1 MPESKTSKKRILVVD
16 DSPSITEFL
25 KVKLEATGAYEVR
38 TEQRGDAA
46 LQAAR
51 LFAPHLILLD
61 IMMPGTDMDGGDV
74 LAALREDPRLASIPI
89 VFLTATVKK
98 EETQGD
104 SGMTISGWPVL
115 AKPVNM
121 QEVLAHI
128 EKFLG
133 KPG

>member
-1 MPESKTSKKRILVVD
+1 
-16 DSPSITEFL
+16 
-25 KVKLEATGAYEVR
+25 
-38 TEQRGDAA
+38 
-46 LQAAR
+46 
-51 LFAPHLILLD
+51 
-61 IMMPGTDMDGGDV
+61 MPGTDMDGGDV
-74 LAALREDPRLASIPI
+74 LAALREDPLLASIPI

-98 EETQGD
+98 EETQSD

-133 KPG
+133 KPS